1 MIDLTTKEV
10 DNMIEWLAGYNDHGP
25 GMNRK
30 LYSKSWVEAQHALK
44 ERFEAL
50 GMQVEFDRVGN
61 LFATLEGTENPDAI
75 IAAGSHVDTVGNGG
89 KFDGALGI
97 IAAYLSVKKLVE
109 THGQPKKSLRI
120 ISMAEEEGSR
130 FPYAFWGSKNIFGEA
145 DIKDVEGTTDGDG
158 IKFED
163 AMREAGFEFPD
174 GEVKFN
180 EMDAWLELHIEQG
193 NFLEL
198 EGQQVGV
205 VDAIAGQKRYTV
217 TLKGEANHAG
227 TTLMRYRR
235 DTVEALSHIVTSS
248 LDKAK
253 AIGDPLVLTFGRV
266 DVTPNVVNVVP
277 GEVAFSIDCRH
288 TDQEALD
295 SFTDE
300 LETDMKEIASSMN
313 IEIDI
318 DQWMDE
324 PPVPMDEDICQ
335 LLVEVCEDNDLNYRQ
350 MHSGAGHDT
359 QIFAPHVPSA
369 MFFVP
374 SVNGISHNPD
384 EYTATEDIIPGVQ
397 ALAEALRR
405 LAYE

>member
-10 DNMIEWLAGYNDHGP
+10 DNLIEWLAGYNDHGP

-30 LYSKSWVEAQHALK
+30 LYSKSWVEAQYALK

-50 GMQVEFDRVGN
+50 GMQTEFDRVGN
-61 LFATLEGTENPDAI
+61 LFATLEGTEKPDAI
-75 IAAGSHVDTVGNGG
+75 IATGSHVDTVGNGG

-97 IAAYLSVKKLVE
+97 IASYLSVKKLVE
-109 THGQPKKSLRI
+109 TYGKPKKSLRI

-174 GEVKFN
+174 GELKFN

-193 NFLEL
+193 NFLEI

-205 VDAIAGQKRYTV
+205 VHAIAGQKRYTV

-235 DTVEALSHIVTSS
+235 DAVEALSRIVTRG

-253 AIGDPLVLTFGRV
+253 AVGDPLVLTFGRV

-277 GEVAFSIDCRH
+277 GEVSFSIDCRH
-288 TDQEALD
+288 TDQEALNA
-295 SFTDE
+295 FVDE
-300 LETDMKEIASSMN
+300 LEADMKDIASSMN
-313 IEIDI
+313 IEIEI

-324 PPVPMDEDICQ
+324 PPVPMDEGICQ

-384 EYTATEDIIPGVQ
+384 EFTATEDIIPGVQ
-397 ALAEALRR
+397 ALAEAIRR